1 MTCFL
6 PANSYNTKDSDYEDD
21 VVDHT
26 PDQHEEEQEGSDEDE
41 DSWSSLS
48 HLSLSSLTITEEE
61 EDEAPL
67 RSLPL

>member
-48 HLSLSSLTITEEE
+48 H
-61 EDEAPL
+61 
-67 RSLPL
+67 